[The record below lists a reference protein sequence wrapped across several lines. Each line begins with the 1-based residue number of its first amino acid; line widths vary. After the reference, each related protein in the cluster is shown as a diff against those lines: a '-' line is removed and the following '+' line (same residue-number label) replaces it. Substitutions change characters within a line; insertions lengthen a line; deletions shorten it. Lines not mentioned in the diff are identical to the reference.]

1 MARALIGGCGLYI
14 ENLETKEAQLEL
26 KGPKRFDVSLKTIL
40 FFGALGIV
48 LIVALLILTH

>member
-1 MARALIGGCGLYI
+1 MAWGGWGLYI

-26 KGPKRFDVSLKTIL
+26 KGPKRLDVSLKAIL